1 MKHLQYIRTR
11 NADPDGATLGRVS
24 PATFRITNEGLS
36 LLGFMWKVDHFV
48 KFPSLKDK
56 YGESWSRLWH
66 SNTTLRLKSPDA
78 TPKTYSTHE
87 MSKAHWLAITQIIFE
102 VIELLREGNQI
113 SIADA
118 IWHSVT
124 DADWRKGRSLES
136 VAEFPEQLTVEKR
149 KGMFQ
154 LEKRTDGSFAHK
166 WLIDRIISQGGFWVG
181 RLVRLSTDHDYSD
194 KITTRGGESDTAS
207 CDNQAGCAPDNANKV
222 SEQSGPKTHS
232 DYQSALA
239 MLMKM
244 TEYTMMMDESTESDQ
259 PIDPYEAI
267 GNSPEA
273 TAELVAAL
281 SNINSRNSQA
291 FLRKQRAIF
300 DIEGDISGQVLVLT
314 PFQQRLESLPRPITR
329 SMSVSWAVQ
338 SVSHINESEDNGD
351 WNQETLK
358 TTGMVRGMWKFMVQ
372 PPNRYNLV

>member
-11 NADPDGATLGRVS
+11 NADPDGATHGRAS
-24 PATFRITNEGLS
+24 PATFRTTNEGLS
-36 LLGFMWKVDHFV
+36 FLGFMWKVDHFV
-48 KFPSLKDK
+48 ELPSLKDK

-66 SNTTLRLKSPDA
+66 SNTALGLESPKA
-78 TPKTYSTHE
+78 TAKPHTTPR
-87 MSKAHWLAITQIIFE
+87 MSKAHWLATTQIIFE
-102 VIELLREGNQI
+102 VIELLRERNQI

-124 DADWRKGRSLES
+124 DAEWRKGKYLES
-136 VAEFPEQLTVEKR
+136 VAEFPEQLAVEKR
-149 KGMFQ
+149 KGMFR

-166 WLIDRIISQGGFWVG
+166 WLIDRIIFQGGFWVG

-194 KITTRGGESDTAS
+194 KLFTVT
-207 CDNQAGCAPDNANKV
+207 CDNPAGCAPGNANKV
-222 SEQSGPKTHS
+222 SERSVAKTHS
-232 DYQSALA
+232 EYQLALA

-244 TEYTMMMDESTESDQ
+244 AEYTMMVHESTEFDQ

-267 GNSPEA
+267 GISPEA
-273 TAELVAAL
+273 ATELAAGL
-281 SNINSRNSQA
+281 NNIDGRNSDA
-291 FLRKQRAIF
+291 SLRKQRAIF
-300 DIEGDISGQVLVLT
+300 DVEGDVSGQVLVLT

-338 SVSHINESEDNGD
+338 SVSVINESEDNGD